1 MKKRVLIALIVIFS
15 LSLFSG
21 MLLTLIQPAKYANML
36 CTDSEET
43 EDLESEKFS
52 NEYFEYSQSEHSG
65 LIIESVKISP
75 RQKDVNILGH
85 LRHCPETPPP
95 NVY

>member
-1 MKKRVLIALIVIFS
+1 
-15 LSLFSG
+15 

-43 EDLESEKFS
+43 EDLESEKFC
-52 NEYFEYSQSEHSG
+52 NEWLEYSQTEHSG
-65 LIIESVKISP
+65 LYNVSVKICTS
-75 RQKDVNILGH
+75 RKDVSILGH
-85 LRHCPETPPP
+85 FRHCPETPPP